1 MDGGGPHTTLPRCT
15 LNISR
20 PALAALGCYAV
31 AVAVVPLLLFAFCL
45 VSDVLVYVFLVRNDM
60 TTWLARLR
68 LCGWLAMQAWASLA
82 MTAMTEEPVHST
94 T

>member
-1 MDGGGPHTTLPRCT
+1 
-15 LNISR
+15 
-20 PALAALGCYAV
+20 
-31 AVAVVPLLLFAFCL
+31 
-45 VSDVLVYVFLVRNDM
+45 VSEDVLVYVFLVRNDM